1 MVVVFEFVMYHN
13 SGWLFLEL
21 IQKILHLNFLQRE
34 KLPGSE
40 KKKKKKS
47 KKDPNAPKRPQSA
60 YFLWFNA
67 NREELKKDNPDISIT
82 DLSKKAGE
90 LWKQLED
97 KTVRVVNRSAR
108 QITRNGPIVV
118 LQLNLHL
125 K

>member
-1 MVVVFEFVMYHN
+1 M
-13 SGWLFLEL
+13 
-21 IQKILHLNFLQRE
+21 
-34 KLPGSE
+34 PGSE

-108 QITRNGPIVV
+108 QITSNGPIVV
-118 LQLNLHL
+118 L
-125 K
+125 

>member
-1 MVVVFEFVMYHN
+1 MLSKSEYFFPI
-13 SGWLFLEL
+13 W
-21 IQKILHLNFLQRE
+21 QRE

-90 LWKQLED
+90 VWKQLED
-97 KTVRVVNRSAR
+97 TDKTVSVCVKKIRITINKMNRTVYNYTC
-108 QITRNGPIVV
+108 IKPN
-118 LQLNLHL
+118 
-125 K
+125 

>member
-1 MVVVFEFVMYHN
+1 M
-13 SGWLFLEL
+13 
-21 IQKILHLNFLQRE
+21 
-34 KLPGSE
+34 PGSE

-108 QITRNGPIVV
+108 QITSNGPIVV
-118 LQLNLHL
+118 LELNLHL

>member
-1 MVVVFEFVMYHN
+1 MLSKSEYFF
-13 SGWLFLEL
+13 SIW
-21 IQKILHLNFLQRE
+21 QRE

-90 LWKQLED
+90 VWKQMEDTD
-97 KTVRVVNRSAR
+97 KTVSVCVKVDTHYHKQMNKHLSI
-108 QITRNGPIVV
+108 QICFFYQI
-118 LQLNLHL
+118 
-125 K
+125 

>member
-1 MVVVFEFVMYHN
+1 M
-13 SGWLFLEL
+13 
-21 IQKILHLNFLQRE
+21 
-34 KLPGSE
+34 PGSE

>member
-1 MVVVFEFVMYHN
+1 MLSKSEYFF
-13 SGWLFLEL
+13 SIW
-21 IQKILHLNFLQRE
+21 QRE

-67 NREELKKDNPDISIT
+67 NREELKKDTPDISIT

-90 LWKQLED
+90 VWKQMEDTD
-97 KTVRVVNRSAR
+97 KTVSVCVKVDTHYHKQMNKHLSI
-108 QITRNGPIVV
+108 QICFFYQI
-118 LQLNLHL
+118 
-125 K
+125 

>member
-1 MVVVFEFVMYHN
+1 M
-13 SGWLFLEL
+13 
-21 IQKILHLNFLQRE
+21 
-34 KLPGSE
+34 PGSE

-97 KTVRVVNRSAR
+97 KTVCVVNRSAR
-108 QITRNGPIVV
+108 QITSNGPIVV
-118 LQLNLHL
+118 L
-125 K
+125 